1 MDSNTGQRR
10 RIFDWIDSGAENQSQ
25 GSTNQESMKQKPSLQ
40 EFASS
45 YATSMMNKE
54 LLEEDQRQEGDSEQ
68 SSQPQSPDHEQ
79 QLQQQSHIIGNSNS
93 STITSAYHM
102 PPMTLTSSPQMN
114 PMSPQMQGVAG
125 TIPVFVPGAGVRYEE
140 QQQQQRGQQQQL
152 LQQQQQQHGGHGQQ
166 YQSYMPYQ
174 QDMSGQMRHQ
184 GQQYQVNQGQ
194 TIEMMQQ
201 QQQQQQQQQLY
212 GNNSRGRGEQS
223 NAYNYNNMND
233 TNSIAYKDMSAS
245 ISDYPYAYPTQGGNN
260 QQQQQQQQQQQ
271 NIPNTGAYYP
281 MQGSNGSNVSI
292 GTNESGSS
300 SIGLETMPQD
310 RLLVMTKSMV
320 QHKQASDMLLKAAQS
335 EATVSR
341 RRCEELT
348 GQLEEVKRELISE
361 RQRGE
366 RLTSI
371 RAKDESD
378 ELTQARME
386 IMTLRNVVSEQ
397 ERELSQ
403 GIHTQHQERELSQGI
418 HNQERELSQGIHNQ
432 HQRVDQ
438 RQDRLEQV
446 QDRDF
451 QMIGHRQEQIQEL
464 QEIHE
469 QTQQLI
475 QEQIEGQRLDQIQ
488 TQR

>member
-45 YATSMMNKE
+45 HATSMMNKQ

-79 QLQQQSHIIGNSNS
+79 QLQQQSHITGNSNS

-125 TIPVFVPGAGVRYEE
+125 TIPIFVPGAGVRYEE
-140 QQQQQRGQQQQL
+140 QQQQQQQRGQQQQL
-152 LQQQQQQHGGHGQQ
+152 LQQQQQLLQQQQHGGHGQQ
-166 YQSYMPYQ
+166 YQSYVPYQ

-201 QQQQQQQQQLY
+201 QQQQQQQQLY

-223 NAYNYNNMND
+223 NAYNYNNMNN

-245 ISDYPYAYPTQGGNN
+245 ISDYPYAYPTQGSNN
-260 QQQQQQQQQQQ
+260 QQQQQQQ
-271 NIPNTGAYYP
+271 NIPNNGAYYP

-300 SIGLETMPQD
+300 TLGLDTMPQE
-310 RLLVMTKSMV
+310 RLLVMTKSDI

-378 ELTQARME
+378 ELIQARME
-386 IMTLRNVVSEQ
+386 IMTLRQVVSE
-397 ERELSQ
+397 
-403 GIHTQHQERELSQGI
+403 
-418 HNQERELSQGIHNQ
+418 QERELSQGIHNQ

-438 RQDRLEQV
+438 WQDRLEQV

-475 QEQIEGQRLDQIQ
+475 QEQIEEQRLDQMQ
-488 TQR
+488 AQR